1 MSVKRRLISDERGT
15 TLVLVVL
22 LISALTIVCTTL
34 LMVVQGETSRGT
46 DAVRRDAA
54 FQAAESGIDDYL
66 AKFVDNPAYDL
77 QEVHPAESTRRSST
91 GNTVGVASTQCDASG
106 DTGTAKPA
114 PASWTYGATWTYASK
129 DHWCQLGNGYEYNLQ
144 ITHLTAT
151 TPGAPTLR
159 IVATGRLVGST
170 KNQRVIE
177 VLTRQSTIADFQML
191 ADDDISYGAT
201 ATTAGKIYAGIDPD
215 GHKHWVD
222 HEGKASA
229 DIYAEDTVYGN
240 TTLLNGAKRW
250 DGNPA
255 TTTIGDIRTQIHDP
269 INFSAFTQSQAD
281 VKRVAQFEG
290 GTHFPYLD
298 ASTDAWQL
306 TFKNN
311 GTVVVQSCTRFRSG
325 RVTYDV
331 AVAAPTCSAGTAWP
345 LPAKGAIYSEVP
357 VIVSGVVNGRVTV
370 VSNVNIVV
378 SGNIQYLSD
387 VDGTAPKDDVLGLIG
402 KSYVF
407 VAAWAPSTLTWHAAT
422 LAQEQQW
429 RSYYC
434 PNDGDGAGTMTFIGS
449 TATMHGGCMTQ
460 YDVRNY
466 NYDPSLLYL
475 PPPWFPTIGG
485 AYTILVF
492 RELPSS

>member
-1 MSVKRRLISDERGT
+1 MSLKRRLISDERGT
-15 TLVLVVL
+15 ALVLVVL
-22 LISALTIVCTTL
+22 LIAVLTIACTTL
-34 LMVVQGETSRGT
+34 LLVVQAEAGRGT

-77 QEVHPAESTRRSST
+77 QEVHPAESTRT
-91 GNTVGVASTQCDASG
+91 KPGGGTVGVASTACDASG
-106 DTGTAKPA
+106 NTGTAKPA
-114 PASWTYGATWTYASK
+114 PASWTFGSTWTYASK

-151 TPGAPTLR
+151 TSGAPTLR

-170 KNQRVIE
+170 RNARVIE

-201 ATTAGKIYAGIDPD
+201 ATTAGKIYAGIDPN
-215 GHKHWVD
+215 GVKHSVD
-222 HEGKASA
+222 HDGKASA
-229 DIYAEDTVYGN
+229 DVYAENTVTG
-240 TTLLNGAKRW
+240 TTTMLNGAKRY
-250 DGNPA
+250 DGNSA
-255 TTTIGDIRTQIHDP
+255 TAYPDIRTQIHDP

-281 VKRVAQFEG
+281 VRRVAIFEG
-290 GTHFPYLD
+290 GTSFPYLD
-298 ASTDAWQL
+298 ASPDAWKL
-306 TFKNN
+306 TFQSN
-311 GTVVVQSCTRFRSG
+311 GTVLVQPCTRARINHVS
-325 RVTYDV
+325 YDV
-331 AVAAPTCSAGTAWP
+331 AQVAPTCTTGTSYP
-345 LPAKGAIYSEVP
+345 LPAKGAIYSEEP
-357 VIVSGVVNGRVTV
+357 VIVSGTVNGRVTV
-370 VSNVNIVV
+370 VSNVNVV
-378 SGNIQYLSD
+378 VGGNLNYLSD

-407 VAAWAPSTLTWHAAT
+407 VAAWAPTTLTWHAAT

-429 RSYYC
+429 RSYNC
-434 PNDGDGAGTMTFIGS
+434 PSDGAGSGTMTFTGS

-466 NYDPSLLYL
+466 NYDQSLLYL